1 MPAQAI
7 SMAIE
12 ETGSSDAAHNSVPPG
27 TPKAALDIN
36 STYVDYRGMPRRPNS
51 SRQTRALL
59 AAFLERSSSWRH
71 GYDLSK
77 ETGLRSG
84 TLYPLLM
91 RLSEQGLL
99 DARWQEA
106 ERPGLPPRHVYR
118 LTSAGLALARELE
131 PAAIA
136 AEPAGAMT

>member
-1 MPAQAI
+1 
-7 SMAIE
+7 MAR
-12 ETGSSDAAHNSVPPG
+12 
-27 TPKAALDIN
+27 K
-36 STYVDYRGMPRRPNS
+36 PNS

-59 AAFLERSSSWRH
+59 ATFLECSGAWRH
-71 GYDLSK
+71 GYDLAK

-99 DARWQEA
+99 EQRWQEA

-118 LTSAGLALARELE
+118 LTASGVALAREQEL
-131 PAAIA
+131 AAA
-136 AEPAGAMT
+136 TAEPAEALT

>member
-1 MPAQAI
+1 
-7 SMAIE
+7 
-12 ETGSSDAAHNSVPPG
+12 
-27 TPKAALDIN
+27 
-36 STYVDYRGMPRRPNS
+36 MPRKPNNS
-51 SRQTRALL
+51 HQTRTLL
-59 AAFLERSSSWRH
+59 AAFLERSQTWRH

-99 DARWQEA
+99 ESHWQEA

-118 LTSAGLALARELE
+118 LTARGLALAQEQGMQVVVGVC
-131 PAAIA
+131 AAVLA
-136 AEPAGAMT
+136 